1 MDRENSQQ
9 VCVRHGGG
17 REDNIKN
24 YKIFEYSMEIFNKAQ
39 FNLTGGFP

>member
-1 MDRENSQQ
+1 MDQETSQR
-9 VCVRHGGG
+9 VCVRHGVG

-24 YKIFEYSMEIFNKAQ
+24 YKKFEYCMGIFNKAQ